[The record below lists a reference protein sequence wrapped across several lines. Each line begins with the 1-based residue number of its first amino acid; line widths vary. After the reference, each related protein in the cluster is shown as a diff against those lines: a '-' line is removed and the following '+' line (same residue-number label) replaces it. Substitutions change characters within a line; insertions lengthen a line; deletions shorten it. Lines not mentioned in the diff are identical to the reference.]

1 MAITLSGFN
10 NIDFKS
16 IVDILIKAERQPI
29 DRLEAQQKAE
39 QARLTAYGN
48 LTSAV
53 SRLQTAFTALKPT
66 TAYDALKASSSDTTV
81 LTATASSSAAKGS
94 FNIDVTSLARAQVTA
109 SAARQFNDI
118 NASVIDGGSFSIT
131 QNGTTTNVDLTNVTT
146 LAQLRDAINAAQT
159 GVKASIIN
167 DGSTADSPAK
177 PFRLVL
183 TSSAAG
189 VANAFTVNDQTTFQ
203 GGTAGTVLNLSTD
216 ATNGVALDTLFTYN
230 GIQIKSA
237 STTVTDAIPGVSLKL
252 LKAGAT
258 TVTIDSDDSTLE
270 TKIKEAVDAF
280 NNFNDFV
287 QGQFKLPTTGSARA
301 PLATDPVLRAL
312 NRQIRTFLTADH
324 ANSGDIQNLSA
335 LGIRL
340 TTTGK
345 LELDEAAL
353 SAALTE
359 DPDGVEAF
367 LADVSGFAA
376 KVSGYAESLTSS
388 GGTID
393 SAESRVQI
401 NIDSYARR
409 IATLEAQLA
418 LREEA
423 LTRQFAAADEA
434 ISQMNAQANALSGLG
449 SQYRLF

>member
-118 NASVIDGGSFSIT
+118 NASVIDGGNFSIT
-131 QNGTTTNVDLTNVTT
+131 QNGTTTNVDLTSVTT

-183 TSSAAG
+183 TSNAAG
-189 VANAFTVNDQTTFQ
+189 VANAFTVNDQTT
-203 GGTAGTVLNLSTD
+203 
-216 ATNGVALDTLFTYN
+216 
-230 GIQIKSA
+230 
-237 STTVTDAIPGVSLKL
+237 
-252 LKAGAT
+252 
-258 TVTIDSDDSTLE
+258 
-270 TKIKEAVDAF
+270 
-280 NNFNDFV
+280 
-287 QGQFKLPTTGSARA
+287 
-301 PLATDPVLRAL
+301 
-312 NRQIRTFLTADH
+312 
-324 ANSGDIQNLSA
+324 
-335 LGIRL
+335 
-340 TTTGK
+340 
-345 LELDEAAL
+345 
-353 SAALTE
+353 
-359 DPDGVEAF
+359 
-367 LADVSGFAA
+367 
-376 KVSGYAESLTSS
+376 
-388 GGTID
+388 
-393 SAESRVQI
+393 
-401 NIDSYARR
+401 
-409 IATLEAQLA
+409 
-418 LREEA
+418 
-423 LTRQFAAADEA
+423 
-434 ISQMNAQANALSGLG
+434 
-449 SQYRLF
+449 

>member
-1 MAITLSGFN
+1 
-10 NIDFKS
+10 
-16 IVDILIKAERQPI
+16 
-29 DRLEAQQKAE
+29 
-39 QARLTAYGN
+39 
-48 LTSAV
+48 
-53 SRLQTAFTALKPT
+53 
-66 TAYDALKASSSDTTV
+66 
-81 LTATASSSAAKGS
+81 
-94 FNIDVTSLARAQVTA
+94 
-109 SAARQFNDI
+109 
-118 NASVIDGGSFSIT
+118 
-131 QNGTTTNVDLTNVTT
+131 
-146 LAQLRDAINAAQT
+146 
-159 GVKASIIN
+159 
-167 DGSTADSPAK
+167 
-177 PFRLVL
+177 
-183 TSSAAG
+183 
-189 VANAFTVNDQTTFQ
+189 
-203 GGTAGTVLNLSTD
+203 
-216 ATNGVALDTLFTYN
+216 
-230 GIQIKSA
+230 
-237 STTVTDAIPGVSLKL
+237 VSLKL

-301 PLATDPVLRAL
+301 PLATDPVLRTL

-367 LADVSGFAA
+367 PRGRFRICSQGKQLRRISDVFRRHDRFCGIQS
-376 KVSGYAESLTSS
+376 
-388 GGTID
+388 
-393 SAESRVQI
+393 QI

-409 IATLEAQLA
+409 IAALEAQLA

-423 LTRQFAAADEA
+423 LDPS
-434 ISQMNAQANALSGLG
+434 ISQQRTKRSVK
-449 SQYRLF
+449 